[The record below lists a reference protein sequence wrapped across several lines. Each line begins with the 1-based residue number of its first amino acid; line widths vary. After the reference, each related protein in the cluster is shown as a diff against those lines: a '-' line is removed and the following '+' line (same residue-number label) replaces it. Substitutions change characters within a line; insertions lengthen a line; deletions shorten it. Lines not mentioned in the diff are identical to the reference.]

1 MGQIKITVKQV
12 QTCFSS
18 KLYQNM
24 ICNFS
29 GLVSH
34 CFLYLQEEVMMY
46 ERVLLQTI
54 KFDLQVEHPYPSLL
68 KFGKA
73 LKGSV
78 CFEIFTFFF

>member
-1 MGQIKITVKQV
+1 M
-12 QTCFSS
+12 
-18 KLYQNM
+18 L
-24 ICNFS
+24 
-29 GLVSH
+29 H

-73 LKGSV
+73 LKGLV